1 MKITKREKLTQ
12 AKVYV
17 MLKDGV
23 LDPQGETIKKAL
35 ENLGYRKI
43 QQVRSGR
50 FFEIKLNS
58 YNKNRSKKLLEEIS
72 RKLLTNPV
80 IENYKIELKK

>member
-1 MKITKREKLTQ
+1 MRKSKREKLTE

-43 QQVRSGR
+43 RQVRSGR
-50 FFEIKLNS
+50 FFEIELYS
-58 YNKNRSKKLLEEIS
+58 FSKNRSMKLLEEIS
-72 RKLLTNPV
+72 HKLLANPV